1 MFLFSINT
9 LVHRLMLMTKI
20 DLSDMINL
28 FFKRG
33 IWFIRNTNRNVIRFS
48 YMSILIRFHLRL
60 SKEFPD
66 AAIHINVDKMIWFHE
81 VQQLYQVECVQIYI
95 LCTKKR
101 RKSYMLKTL
110 FACMLLPQVYSLLTC
125 ELTCVIFLRSS
136 IQCSPLFL
144 SLSFS
149 LNIFFL
155 FQHSAL
161 PTHVRF
167 DMFRIGLWSIW

>member
-1 MFLFSINT
+1 M
-9 LVHRLMLMTKI
+9 
-20 DLSDMINL
+20 
-28 FFKRG
+28 
-33 IWFIRNTNRNVIRFS
+33 RFS

-66 AAIHINVDKMIWFHE
+66 AAIHINVGKMIWFHE

-95 LCTKKR
+95 LCTKKEER
-101 RKSYMLKTL
+101 ATCSKHCSYACFYRKFTHSSHVNLHVW
-110 FACMLLPQVYSLLTC
+110 FF
-125 ELTCVIFLRSS
+125 CV
-136 IQCSPLFL
+136 PLFNVLLSFSL

>member
-1 MFLFSINT
+1 
-9 LVHRLMLMTKI
+9 
-20 DLSDMINL
+20 MI
-28 FFKRG
+28 
-33 IWFIRNTNRNVIRFS
+33 FS

-60 SKEFPD
+60 SKSFRD
-66 AAIHINVDKMIWFHE
+66 AVIHINVGKMIWFHE
-81 VQQLYQVECVQIYI
+81 VQKSYQVESVQIYI
-95 LCTKKR
+95 LCTKKEER
-101 RKSYMLKTL
+101 ATCSKHYLYACIYRKFTHFSHVNLHVW
-110 FACMLLPQVYSLLTC
+110 F
-125 ELTCVIFLRSS
+125 FLRSS

>member
-9 LVHRLMLMTKI
+9 LVDRLMLMIKI
-20 DLSDMINL
+20 DLSDRINL
-28 FFKRG
+28 FFNEAFYLFETILK
-33 IWFIRNTNRNVIRFS
+33 NRNVMRFS

-144 SLSFS
+144 SLSLS
-149 LNIFFL
+149 LFL
-155 FQHSAL
+155 SQHLLSI
-161 PTHVRF
+161 PTFCFTNACKV
-167 DMFRIGLWSIW
+167 WYV

>member
-33 IWFIRNTNRNVIRFS
+33 TNRNVIRFS

-66 AAIHINVDKMIWFHE
+66 AAIHINVGKMIWFHE

-144 SLSFS
+144 SLS
-149 LNIFFL
+149 LFL
-155 FQHSAL
+155 SQHLLSI
-161 PTHVRF
+161 PTFCFTNACKV
-167 DMFRIGLWSIW
+167 WYV

>member
-1 MFLFSINT
+1 
-9 LVHRLMLMTKI
+9 
-20 DLSDMINL
+20 MIHS
-28 FFKRG
+28 K
-33 IWFIRNTNRNVIRFS
+33 NRNVIRFS

-66 AAIHINVDKMIWFHE
+66 AAIHINVGKMIWFHE

-125 ELTCVIFLRSS
+125 ELTCVIFFAFLYSMFSS
-136 IQCSPLFL
+136 L
-144 SLSFS
+144 SLSLS
-149 LNIFFL
+149 LSTSSFYSNIL
-155 FQHSAL
+155 LYQ
-161 PTHVRF
+161 R
-167 DMFRIGLWSIW
+167 M

>member
-9 LVHRLMLMTKI
+9 LVHRLMLMIKI

-33 IWFIRNTNRNVIRFS
+33 IWFIRKNVIRFS

-60 SKEFPD
+60 SKSFRD
-66 AAIHINVDKMIWFHE
+66 AVIHINVGKMIWFHK

-101 RKSYMLKTL
+101 RKSYMLKTR
-110 FACMLLPQVYSLLTC
+110 FVCMLLPQVYSLLTC
-125 ELTCVIFLRSS
+125 ELTCVIFFAFLYSMYSS
-136 IQCSPLFL
+136 LLSL

-149 LNIFFL
+149 
-155 FQHSAL
+155 QHLLSI
-161 PTHVRF
+161 PTFCFTNACKV
-167 DMFRIGLWSIW
+167 WYV

>member
-33 IWFIRNTNRNVIRFS
+33 IWFIRNTIRNVMRFS

-66 AAIHINVDKMIWFHE
+66 AAIHINVGKMIWFHE

-125 ELTCVIFLRSS
+125 ELTCVIFFAFLYSMFSS
-136 IQCSPLFL
+136 LSLSLSLFL
-144 SLSFS
+144 SQHLLS
-149 LNIFFL
+149 I
-155 FQHSAL
+155 
-161 PTHVRF
+161 PTFCFTNACKV
-167 DMFRIGLWSIW
+167 WYV

>member
-9 LVHRLMLMTKI
+9 LVHRLMLMIKI

-33 IWFIRNTNRNVIRFS
+33 IWFIRKTEMYWDLATCPFLFDFIWDFQKSFLMLRYISMSTRWFDFMKYNNYIKSNVCKFTSFARKKEE
-48 YMSILIRFHLRL
+48 RATC
-60 SKEFPD
+60 SKHCSHACFYRKFT
-66 AAIHINVDKMIWFHE
+66 HSSHVNLHVWF
-81 VQQLYQVECVQIYI
+81 
-95 LCTKKR
+95 
-101 RKSYMLKTL
+101 
-110 FACMLLPQVYSLLTC
+110 
-125 ELTCVIFLRSS
+125 FLRSS
-136 IQCSPLFL
+136 IQCSPLSL